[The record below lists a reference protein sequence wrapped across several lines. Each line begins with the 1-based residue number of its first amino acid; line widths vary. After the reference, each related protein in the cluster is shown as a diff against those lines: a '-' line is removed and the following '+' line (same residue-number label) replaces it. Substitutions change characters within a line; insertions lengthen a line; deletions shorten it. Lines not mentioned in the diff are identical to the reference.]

1 MPISASLKNWLNVK
15 QIHETIFL
23 MMAFRNKTH
32 PENIRG
38 KELEDSKEGDKKIIT
53 IGAATFSTFC
63 DQPISKISL

>member
-1 MPISASLKNWLNVK
+1 
-15 QIHETIFL
+15 